1 MHHAGLPW
9 WATII
14 SSTLLLRSTFT
25 LPIAIYQQ
33 RSLAKMIALAPMVQS
48 WAETLKVQVG
58 KDSRDRG
65 WSYGTYQA
73 ELQKQYRKKVNAIY
87 AQYGCSRYKLLLL
100 PYVQIPLFVSM
111 SLTLRHMTAYPLPW
125 FGQTAQSPVQGLD
138 QGGLEPFLDL
148 TTTDPT
154 LILPVLVGAGNLLN
168 VELNAWYAKGVQTP
182 RQKIM
187 TNLFRGLSIAFI
199 PIAAHAP
206 VAISLYWVTSACM
219 VTPLMVFITLFL
231 QQENALL
238 RKQLA
243 PKPSTTD
250 IPPSPSGRT
259 ISPIV
264 SSLSRNPLTPFK
276 RFSSP
281 NNAFFPPPKV
291 THPKR
296 NNSQPSLAA
305 IARQFS
311 SPAEPADFKL
321 IHIPLRHLSFLIH
334 IGYEP
339 ELRSYLS
346 KFNITVLDDF
356 DPSIIRDPTLVN
368 ELIDYK
374 YNVLSKRSSIESV
387 SPCSDSGLPSTML
400 LPTYLSSLAALT
412 STTWRRMTLSHHT
425 NTAQDLSLTTYRLC
439 G

>member
-1 MHHAGLPW
+1 MLLSKLTSQRLIAHHRPTFFRTGRIAAVIPHEKKSNKAWLSASLPLSQIDPQSTESTLPSILALNESILTSMHHAGLPW

-48 WAETLKVQVG
+48 WAETLKVQIG

-148 TTTDPT
+148 TATDPT

-206 VAISLYWVTSACM
+206 VAISLYWVTSAWYSVVQNVSFRIPGVRSRLGM
-219 VTPLMVFITLFL
+219 PLL
-231 QQENALL
+231 Q
-238 RKQLA
+238 
-243 PKPSTTD
+243 
-250 IPPSPSGRT
+250 
-259 ISPIV
+259 
-264 SSLSRNPLTPFK
+264 
-276 RFSSP
+276 
-281 NNAFFPPPKV
+281 
-291 THPKR
+291 
-296 NNSQPSLAA
+296 
-305 IARQFS
+305 
-311 SPAEPADFKL
+311 
-321 IHIPLRHLSFLIH
+321 
-334 IGYEP
+334 
-339 ELRSYLS
+339 
-346 KFNITVLDDF
+346 
-356 DPSIIRDPTLVN
+356 
-368 ELIDYK
+368 
-374 YNVLSKRSSIESV
+374 
-387 SPCSDSGLPSTML
+387 
-400 LPTYLSSLAALT
+400 
-412 STTWRRMTLSHHT
+412 
-425 NTAQDLSLTTYRLC
+425 AQK
-439 G
+439 